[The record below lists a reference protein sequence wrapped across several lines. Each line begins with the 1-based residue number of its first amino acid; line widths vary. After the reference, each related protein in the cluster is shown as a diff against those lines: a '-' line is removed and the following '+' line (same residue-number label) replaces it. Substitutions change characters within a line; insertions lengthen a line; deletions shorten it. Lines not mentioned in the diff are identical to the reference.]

1 MKQFSS
7 EVNYHI
13 TVILKC
19 HICLVSFIYSF
30 FHLFKQ
36 YLLSL
41 YYSTRFWDIKAKRIK
56 NSQCGI
62 VGLVL
67 KSTIPSETFIMY
79 KVHSPMSLFQFLDK
93 EMSKSIYLLKQKYAK
108 YRCILYMYALRCR

>member
-79 KVHSPMSLFQFLDK
+79 KVHSPMSLFRFLDK